1 MWLFDI
7 GALLF
12 GVGLI
17 WIVLFLIKGYRSV
30 VIFSTVISLIGG
42 LIMFIAY
49 YFVIGNQSIF
59 DKMLDSIV
67 S

>member
-7 GALLF
+7 GAILF
-12 GVGLI
+12 GAGLI
-17 WIVLFLIKGYRSV
+17 WIVMFLIKGYRSL

-42 LIMFIAY
+42 LIMFLAY
-49 YFVIGNQSIF
+49 YWVIGNQSIF